1 MTKLRLDGI
10 VRHWLINILSV
21 VIIVVAVVEVFLGI
35 FIRTYYYNSARS
47 KANELCQGFS
57 LLATASQED
66 FRTAARQFV
75 ENFEAK
81 DQMEVQ
87 VINSS
92 GMVLYTSN
100 GFEPSQDPMPD
111 YTAAL
116 TAKTHTAWATSRT
129 QLGESVM
136 AQTTVLGDYGNGSN
150 GAVRWV
156 ISLSRVNKNIVTLI
170 AICVLIGLGII
181 LFTAISGLYFV
192 QSIVRPVQ
200 KVSDAARKI
209 AMGDFNAR
217 IEGGDKDEIGE
228 LCDTIN
234 YMASELSQSE
244 TLKNNFI
251 SSVSHELRTPLTAI
265 KGWGETAEM
274 AVGSDDELVKKG
286 LEVVLKESE
295 RLTGLVEDLL
305 DFSRMQSGRLS
316 VRKTQIQLPPVVQEA
331 AAMYTEVARKS
342 GLEFT
347 VLCPAELPPIMGD
360 AGRLKQ
366 VFINII
372 DNAIKYSTAGGHVLV
387 EVHEEEGCL
396 YVKVSDTGVGIPE
409 QDIDRVKEKFFKSN
423 TTVRGSGIG
432 LAVADEIIKQHNG
445 LLFLESKENVGT
457 TVTVV
462 LPEYSPE
469 EKPTEQA

>member
-1 MTKLRLDGI
+1 MKPLKIFVKGENAMTKLRLDGI

-156 ISLSRVNKNIVTLI
+156 I
-170 AICVLIGLGII
+170 
-181 LFTAISGLYFV
+181 
-192 QSIVRPVQ
+192 
-200 KVSDAARKI
+200 
-209 AMGDFNAR
+209 
-217 IEGGDKDEIGE
+217 
-228 LCDTIN
+228 
-234 YMASELSQSE
+234 
-244 TLKNNFI
+244 
-251 SSVSHELRTPLTAI
+251 
-265 KGWGETAEM
+265 
-274 AVGSDDELVKKG
+274 
-286 LEVVLKESE
+286 
-295 RLTGLVEDLL
+295 
-305 DFSRMQSGRLS
+305 
-316 VRKTQIQLPPVVQEA
+316 
-331 AAMYTEVARKS
+331 
-342 GLEFT
+342 
-347 VLCPAELPPIMGD
+347 
-360 AGRLKQ
+360 
-366 VFINII
+366 
-372 DNAIKYSTAGGHVLV
+372 
-387 EVHEEEGCL
+387 
-396 YVKVSDTGVGIPE
+396 
-409 QDIDRVKEKFFKSN
+409 
-423 TTVRGSGIG
+423 
-432 LAVADEIIKQHNG
+432 
-445 LLFLESKENVGT
+445 
-457 TVTVV
+457 
-462 LPEYSPE
+462 
-469 EKPTEQA
+469 

>member
-1 MTKLRLDGI
+1 MP
-10 VRHWLINILSV
+10 
-21 VIIVVAVVEVFLGI
+21 
-35 FIRTYYYNSARS
+35 
-47 KANELCQGFS
+47 GFS

-170 AICVLIGLGII
+170 VICVLIGLGII

-209 AMGDFNAR
+209 AMGDF
-217 IEGGDKDEIGE
+217 
-228 LCDTIN
+228 
-234 YMASELSQSE
+234 
-244 TLKNNFI
+244 
-251 SSVSHELRTPLTAI
+251 TPA
-265 KGWGETAEM
+265 
-274 AVGSDDELVKKG
+274 
-286 LEVVLKESE
+286 
-295 RLTGLVEDLL
+295 
-305 DFSRMQSGRLS
+305 
-316 VRKTQIQLPPVVQEA
+316 
-331 AAMYTEVARKS
+331 
-342 GLEFT
+342 
-347 VLCPAELPPIMGD
+347 
-360 AGRLKQ
+360 
-366 VFINII
+366 
-372 DNAIKYSTAGGHVLV
+372 
-387 EVHEEEGCL
+387 
-396 YVKVSDTGVGIPE
+396 
-409 QDIDRVKEKFFKSN
+409 
-423 TTVRGSGIG
+423 
-432 LAVADEIIKQHNG
+432 
-445 LLFLESKENVGT
+445 
-457 TVTVV
+457 
-462 LPEYSPE
+462 
-469 EKPTEQA
+469 